1 MLCSNNEHLPVII
14 DAGETRYWVR
24 KIVPLQNDDTD
35 FLQKLK
41 SEISVFL
48 HFLANR
54 KLSTEKESRM
64 WFSPKLLE
72 TEALRKIIRS
82 NRNRLEIEMV
92 ELLLDIIADT
102 AAGFWEQKAIAH

>member
-1 MLCSNNEHLPVII
+1 
-14 DAGETRYWVR
+14 
-24 KIVPLQNDDTD
+24 
-35 FLQKLK
+35 
-41 SEISVFL
+41 
-48 HFLANR
+48 
-54 KLSTEKESRM
+54 M

-102 AAGFWEQKAIAH
+102 AAGFWEQKP